1 MRRPA
6 HFAFAVAAVSALL
19 GARTAGAT
27 PNFPGAIKSHL
38 TLASQPPCAVCHQN
52 GVTGLGTVTT
62 PFGTSMRARG
72 LQANDTGSLNT
83 ALDAL
88 SAEGTDS
95 DGDGTGDIA
104 ELVAGTD
111 PNTAGGSN
119 GSTLTPVYG
128 CGGNDLS
135 APANPSV
142 VAGTLG
148 AFGLFGLTIFA
159 RRRR

>member
-6 HFAFAVAAVSALL
+6 LLVFTVAALSALL

-27 PNFPGAIKSHL
+27 PNYPPEIKTHL
-38 TLASQPPCAVCHQN
+38 MLVSQPPCAVCHQN

-72 LQANDTGSLNT
+72 LQANNTGSLDT

-104 ELVAGTD
+104 ELVAGSD

-119 GSTLTPVYG
+119 ASALTPTYG
-128 CGGNDLS
+128 CGGSDLS
-135 APANPSV
+135 APANPSA

-148 AFGLFGLTIFA
+148 ALGLFGLTILA

>member
-1 MRRPA
+1 MRRHALPVS
-6 HFAFAVAAVSALL
+6 AVAALSVLA
-19 GARTAGAT
+19 GARAAGAT
-27 PNFPGAIKSHL
+27 PNFPPAIKSHL
-38 TLASQPPCAVCHQN
+38 TLASPPPCAVCHQN

-72 LQANDTGSLNT
+72 LQANNVGTLNT

-88 SAEGTDS
+88 SAENTDS

-104 ELVAGTD
+104 ELVAGSD

-119 GSTLTPVYG
+119 ASALTPTYG
-128 CGGNDLS
+128 CGGSDLS

-148 AFGLFGLTIFA
+148 ALGLFGLTIFA